1 MVDWKT
7 VELNGDDI
15 QDLLAKLRCGAYGDE
30 DLLNASIEDYGGIDQ
45 IVDELFEIHK
55 RDGLGT
61 DNPLLALSRAVDFTK
76 AVILAVADITLEIAE
91 SEPPEEVKLL
101 LDQIRAKAA
110 GQPVTR
116 PTIDRFR
123 GVPRTQDGQII
134 N

>member
-1 MVDWKT
+1 MFEDQSEIFEKVKKLFPMVDWKT
-7 VELNGDDI
+7 VELNGD
-15 QDLLAKLRCGAYGDE
+15 
-30 DLLNASIEDYGGIDQ
+30 
-45 IVDELFEIHK
+45 EIHK